1 MSYYLKTN
9 IMKLNLSI
17 LALFMGIYAFS
28 QNQLEVSAESTIFPP
43 KEVFIDCNVLTS
55 EDKYEIVKDWIN
67 ANFNIDNTLVR
78 EQECDNFITLVST
91 VEDLYED
98 YDYLIHSNRDVKYE
112 LAIQCLDNKISIKI
126 KDFKVHFPETYT
138 SGGWENV
145 SINYDD
151 LYRKNGKLN
160 MKKKETLEKLQN
172 HLEKVVFE
180 LENHIKS
187 SNNSVTL
194 ANNK

>member
-1 MSYYLKTN
+1 MSYFLKTN

-28 QNQLEVSAESTIFPP
+28 QNQFEASTESSVFPP
-43 KEVFIDCNVLTS
+43 KEVFIDCNILSS

-67 ANFNIDNTLVR
+67 ANYNLDNTMVR

-91 VEDLYED
+91 VEGLYED
-98 YDYLIHSNRDVKYE
+98 YDYLFHSNRDVKYE

-126 KDFKVHFPETYT
+126 KDFKVYFPETYN
-138 SGGWENV
+138 SGGWEDV

-160 MKKKETLEKLQN
+160 IKKKETLEKLQN
-172 HLEKVVFE
+172 HLEKVVFG
-180 LENHIKS
+180 LENQIKS
-187 SNNSVTL
+187 SNTLVTSVH
-194 ANNK
+194 NK

>member
-17 LALFMGIYAFS
+17 LALFIGIYAFS
-28 QNQLEVSAESTIFPP
+28 QNQFEVSTESPVFPP
-43 KEVFIDCNVLTS
+43 KEVFIDCNVLSS

-78 EQECDNFITLVST
+78 QQECDNFITLVST

-112 LAIQCLDNKISIKI
+112 LAIQCLDNKISIEI
-126 KDFKVHFPETYT
+126 KDFKVYFPETYT

-160 MKKKETLEKLQN
+160 IKKKETLEKLQN